1 MKKYDIQEGNEAL
14 NRVLLMM
21 NYDNKKTLS
30 ENVSVISEQNANI
43 TSDAKEMKRHLES
56 TFTDEDAVVEI
67 IKNYNNSSDFVNFI
81 REYNKIGKRKF
92 NIALRSAINSSTD
105 ARELQDIQD
114 HLKTININATE
125 ATDKNGAA
133 IIKFQFIK
141 KEPPTTPDKS
151 TQTKPDKRTPPPI
164 PKELGN
170 ADGVKK
176 FQDWLDIN
184 HPGWATGF
192 EGGILSKRGGY
203 GRFGPRT
210 TAAWNRHKSEYLTGT
225 SKPDIENKPSG
236 AEDLTPEVPV
246 ASTTPDIEN
255 KPSGAEDLTPEVP
268 VASTTQEPQ

>member
-30 ENVSVISEQNANI
+30 ENTAVISEQTIDI
-43 TSDAKEMKRHLES
+43 TSDVGQMRRQLEAGNTNEM
-56 TFTDEDAVVEI
+56 AVVNI
-67 IKNYNNSSDFVNFI
+67 IKKYDNSSDFVKFMQ
-81 REYNKIGKRKF
+81 EYNKTGNEKF
-92 NIALRSAINSSTD
+92 NVALRRAINSSRD
-105 ARELQDIQD
+105 AQELKDIQN

-141 KEPPTTPDKS
+141 KEPQTTPDKPTPTTPDK
-151 TQTKPDKRTPPPI
+151 PTPPPI
-164 PKELGN
+164 PTELEN

-225 SKPDIENKPSG
+225 SKPTGTPTPVPSSEYEFDDIDGEESINII
-236 AEDLTPEVPV
+236 DNL
-246 ASTTPDIEN
+246 
-255 KPSGAEDLTPEVP
+255 
-268 VASTTQEPQ
+268 